1 MGNMRNLVEGRPS
14 ELETEV
20 GAIARLGRKLG
31 VEVPR
36 RTFLYAAL
44 LPHERKVRDGIK
56 QQRLAPKRN
65 RRQRLTAEPKAV
77 RKVQSSTSG

>member
-1 MGNMRNLVEGRPS
+1 MRNLVEGRGRPS

-36 RTFLYAAL
+36 RTFLCAAL